1 MKLFNPEWNN
11 FTHQTAAKW
20 VAEYLSDAK
29 PDQLVPA
36 GNGDFCLA
44 FRRGGQI
51 IRVARH
57 AEAAAA
63 IERETCVLRKIAAE
77 MPLPVPQL
85 SIYTPETCP
94 PFTMH
99 NEIVGDVLTREIW
112 ERLPAVSQEKAV
124 ADLANFLKALHSIPV
139 EIADDCELPQLDAVT
154 VAANLSAAAA
164 KISHLL
170 DPQSRL
176 LLAETLERWAN
187 PPNPEKRQS
196 LIHCDIA
203 PGHLLFDPQSGHLTG
218 VIDFGDIAIGNTA
231 RDFIYIY
238 EDFGESILELVL
250 NYYAGKNAPEMMTE
264 IRKWYLLEAISWA
277 IDMVESGNRA
287 ELAQSVEEIER
298 ELAILK
304 TALDD

>member
-1 MKLFNPEWNN
+1 MKPFNPKWNN
-11 FTHQTAAKW
+11 LAHAAAAKLI
-20 VAEYLSDAK
+20 ANQLPEFDAA
-29 PDQLVPA
+29 QLEPA
-36 GNGDFCLA
+36 GEGDFCLA
-44 FRRGGQI
+44 FRCSEKI

-77 MPLPVPQL
+77 LPLPVPQL

-264 IRKWYLLEAISWA
+264 IRKWYLLEAISWV
-277 IDMVESGNRA
+277 IDKFESQDRV
-287 ELAQSVEEIER
+287 ELAHGIAEIER
-298 ELAILK
+298 ELTILK
-304 TALDD
+304 TSLDD